1 MEPGVWQILI
11 VVAIIVLFFGAKKIP
26 ELAKGIGQGMTEFK
40 KATNMKSDDDKQVE
54 DNREQEVHQQPRDSD
69 TADSQKT
76 RQKAK
81 SE

>member
-40 KATNMKSDDDKQVE
+40 KATNIKDDEQVE
-54 DNREQEVHQQPRDSD
+54 DKRENEVHEQAPDA
-69 TADSQKT
+69 TDSQKT
-76 RQKAK
+76 HQKKAK
-81 SE
+81 TE